1 VAGVPVFYALLQS
14 LDLEISLHHFSC
26 YDETMKG
33 GLVMKDKEGT
43 ITRVETACVQDNK
56 VLALSVKRQD
66 IDRCTKVIRQYGLL
80 TPPVV
85 GSFADGTRL
94 LLSGECEFLALR
106 EIGIKS
112 VDAVTVPITEEN
124 EGDKLSLL
132 LSSLR
137 KSPNALSEGLL
148 ITQML
153 KTGGFTQSQLGELL
167 GKSVSWVN
175 KRISLVTRLHPAVRD
190 LVTQRQLCPHSAQE
204 IARLPEE
211 VQHAFSV
218 KAVREGLPKSSVEVL
233 VAAFNAPNCPDAI
246 KEQIVENPRQ
256 TMLRLADIR
265 TAKPIRTKPAVK
277 SFAPASGLKESL
289 TVLRQYMADFAKHLY
304 NITTEDMNSEK
315 KHLKELREDAAAL
328 LLMLDDRL
336 KKLSFSPGKTA
347 REVGVYGN

>member
-1 VAGVPVFYALLQS
+1 
-14 LDLEISLHHFSC
+14 
-26 YDETMKG
+26 
-33 GLVMKDKEGT
+33 MKDKEGI

-56 VLALSVKRQD
+56 VLALSVNRQD

-132 LSSLR
+132 LSSLK

-153 KTGGFTQSQLGELL
+153 KTGNFTQSQLGELL

-190 LVTQRQLCPHSAQE
+190 LVTQRQICPHSAQE
-204 IARLPEE
+204 IARMPEE

-218 KAVREGLPKSSVEVL
+218 KAIREGLPKSSVEVL

-256 TMLRLADIR
+256 TLVRLSDIR
-265 TAKPIRTKPAVK
+265 TAKPIRSKPADK
-277 SFAPASGLKESL
+277 SYTPASSLKDSL
-289 TVLRQYMADFAKHLY
+289 VALRQHMADFAKHLY
-304 NITTEDMNSEK
+304 NIAVEDVSSER
-315 KHLKELREDAAAL
+315 KHLKELREDTAAL
-328 LLMLDDRL
+328 LGMLDD
-336 KKLSFSPGKTA
+336 KLRHLPFSPGKNA
-347 REVGVYGN
+347 REVGSNGN

>member
-1 VAGVPVFYALLQS
+1 MTLTVNL
-14 LDLEISLHHFSC
+14 
-26 YDETMKG
+26 
-33 GLVMKDKEGT
+33 
-43 ITRVETACVQDNK
+43 
-56 VLALSVKRQD
+56 QD
-66 IDRCTKVIRQYGLL
+66 IDRCAKVIRRYGLL

-85 GSFADGTRL
+85 GSFADGTNL

-112 VDAVTVPITEEN
+112 VDAVMVPITEEN

-137 KSPNALSEGLL
+137 KSPNALSEGIL
-148 ITQML
+148 IAKML
-153 KTGGFTQSQLGELL
+153 KTGSFTQSQLGELL

-218 KAVREGLPKSSVEVL
+218 KAIREGLPKSSVEAL

-246 KEQIVENPRQ
+246 KEQIVESPRQ
-256 TMLRLADIR
+256 TLLRLSDIR
-265 TAKPIRTKPAVK
+265 TAKPIRPRPASK
-277 SFAPASGLKESL
+277 SFTPAANLKDSL
-289 TVLRQYMADFAKHLY
+289 IVLRQYMADFAKHLY
-304 NITTEDMNSEK
+304 DSAIENLSSDK
-315 KHLKELREDAAAL
+315 KLLKELRDDAAAL
-328 LLMLDDRL
+328 LVMLDDRL
-336 KKLSFSPGKTA
+336 GQLPFSPGKNA
-347 REVGVYGN
+347 KEAGVYGN

>member
-1 VAGVPVFYALLQS
+1 
-14 LDLEISLHHFSC
+14 
-26 YDETMKG
+26 
-33 GLVMKDKEGT
+33 MKDKEGR
-43 ITRVETACVQDNK
+43 ITRVETACVQDNQ
-56 VLALSVKRQD
+56 VLALSVNRQD
-66 IDRCTKVIRQYGLL
+66 IERCTKVIRQYGLL

-85 GSFADGTRL
+85 GSFADGTCL

-106 EIGIKS
+106 EIGIKN

-132 LSSLR
+132 LSSLK
-137 KSPNALSEGLL
+137 KSPNALSEGIL

-153 KTGGFTQSQLGELL
+153 KAGSFTQSQLGELM

-218 KAVREGLPKSSVEVL
+218 KTIREGLPKSSVEVL

-256 TMLRLADIR
+256 TLLRLSDIR
-265 TAKPIRTKPAVK
+265 TAKPIRSKPAGK
-277 SFAPASGLKESL
+277 PFTPATGFKDSL
-289 TVLRQYMADFAKHLY
+289 IALRQYMADFAKDLY
-304 NITTEDMNSEK
+304 NTAIENMGPDRK
-315 KHLKELREDAAAL
+315 LLKELRDDAAAL
-328 LLMLDDRL
+328 LVMLDDRL
-336 KKLSFSPGKTA
+336 KQLTFSPGKNA
-347 REVGVYGN
+347 REAGTYGN

>member
-1 VAGVPVFYALLQS
+1 
-14 LDLEISLHHFSC
+14 
-26 YDETMKG
+26 
-33 GLVMKDKEGT
+33 MKDKEGH

-56 VLALSVKRQD
+56 VLALSVNRQD
-66 IDRCTKVIRQYGLL
+66 IERCTKVIRQYGLL

-85 GSFADGTRL
+85 GSFADGTSL

-112 VDAVTVPITEEN
+112 VDAVTVPISEEN

-153 KTGGFTQSQLGELL
+153 KTGNFTQSQLGELL

-175 KRISLVTRLHPAVRD
+175 KRICLVTRLHPAVRD
-190 LVTQRQLCPHSAQE
+190 LVTQRQLCPHSAQD

-211 VQHAFSV
+211 VQHEFSV
-218 KAVREGLPKSSVEVL
+218 NAIREGLPKSSVEVL
-233 VAAFNAPNCPDAI
+233 VSAFNAPNCSEAI

-256 TMLRLADIR
+256 TLLRLSDIR
-265 TAKPIRTKPAVK
+265 TARPIRSKPSAK
-277 SFAPASGLKESL
+277 MFTPATNLKESL
-289 TVLRQYMADFAKHLY
+289 IVLRKYMADFAKHLY
-304 NITTEDMNSEK
+304 NTAIEDINPDRK
-315 KHLKELREDAAAL
+315 PLKELQGDTAAL
-328 LLMLDDRL
+328 LVMLNDRL
-336 KKLSFSPGKTA
+336 GQLPFSPGKNT
-347 REVGVYGN
+347 EGVGVYGN

>member
-1 VAGVPVFYALLQS
+1 
-14 LDLEISLHHFSC
+14 
-26 YDETMKG
+26 MKG
-33 GLVMKDKEGT
+33 GLVMKDKEGH
-43 ITRVETACVQDNK
+43 ITRVETACVQDNQ
-56 VLALSVKRQD
+56 VLALSVNRQD
-66 IDRCTKVIRQYGLL
+66 IERCTKVIRQYGLL

-132 LSSLR
+132 LSSLK

-153 KTGGFTQSQLGELL
+153 KTGSYTQSQLGELL

-218 KAVREGLPKSSVEVL
+218 KAIREGLSKSSVEAL

-246 KEQIVENPRQ
+246 KEQIVESPRQ
-256 TMLRLADIR
+256 TLLRLSDIR
-265 TAKPIRTKPAVK
+265 TAKPIRPKPANK
-277 SFAPASGLKESL
+277 PFTPAANLKDSL
-289 TVLRQYMADFAKHLY
+289 IVLRQYMADFAKHLY
-304 NITTEDMNSEK
+304 DAVVEDMNRDRK
-315 KHLKELREDAAAL
+315 LLKELRDDTAAL
-328 LLMLDDRL
+328 LVMLDGRL
-336 KKLSFSPGKTA
+336 KQLPFSPGKNA
-347 REVGVYGN
+347 GEVGVCGN

>member
-1 VAGVPVFYALLQS
+1 
-14 LDLEISLHHFSC
+14 
-26 YDETMKG
+26 
-33 GLVMKDKEGT
+33 MKDTEGH

-56 VLALSVKRQD
+56 VLALSVNRQD
-66 IDRCTKVIRQYGLL
+66 VERCTKVIRQYGLL

-112 VDAVTVPITEEN
+112 VDAVTVPITEDN

-132 LSSLR
+132 LSSLK

-153 KTGGFTQSQLGELL
+153 KKGSFTQSQLGELL

-175 KRISLVTRLHPAVRD
+175 KRICLVTRLNPAVRD

-218 KAVREGLPKSSVEVL
+218 KAIREGLPKSSVEVL

-256 TMLRLADIR
+256 ILLRLSDIR
-265 TAKPIRTKPAVK
+265 TAKAIRPKPASK
-277 SFAPASGLKESL
+277 SFTPATNFKDSIIA
-289 TVLRQYMADFAKHLY
+289 LRQYMADFAKHLHDTAIE
-304 NITTEDMNSEK
+304 NMSTDRK
-315 KHLKELREDAAAL
+315 LLKELRDDTAAL
-328 LLMLDDRL
+328 LAMLDDKL
-336 KKLSFSPGKTA
+336 SQLSFSPGKKA
-347 REVGVYGN
+347 KEVVVHGN

>member
-1 VAGVPVFYALLQS
+1 
-14 LDLEISLHHFSC
+14 
-26 YDETMKG
+26 
-33 GLVMKDKEGT
+33 MKDKEGT

-56 VLALSVKRQD
+56 VLALSVNRQD

-132 LSSLR
+132 LSSLK

-153 KTGGFTQSQLGELL
+153 KTGSFTQSQLGELL

-175 KRISLVTRLHPAVRD
+175 KRICLVTRLHPAVRD

-246 KEQIVENPRQ
+246 KEQIVDNPRQ
-256 TMLRLADIR
+256 TLVRLSDIR
-265 TAKPIRTKPAVK
+265 TGKLIRSNPVDKAYT
-277 SFAPASGLKESL
+277 PASSLKDSL
-289 TVLRQYMADFAKHLY
+289 AALRQHMADFAKHLY
-304 NITTEDMNSEK
+304 NIAAEDVNSER
-315 KHLKELREDAAAL
+315 KHLKELREDTAAL
-328 LLMLDDRL
+328 LGMLDDKLRH
-336 KKLSFSPGKTA
+336 LSFSPGKNA
-347 REVGVYGN
+347 REVGSNGN

>member
-1 VAGVPVFYALLQS
+1 
-14 LDLEISLHHFSC
+14 
-26 YDETMKG
+26 
-33 GLVMKDKEGT
+33 MKDKEGY
-43 ITRVETACVQDNK
+43 IARVETACVQDNQ
-56 VLALSVKRQD
+56 VLALSVNRQD

-132 LSSLR
+132 LSSLK
-137 KSPNALSEGLL
+137 KSPNALSEGIL

-153 KTGGFTQSQLGELL
+153 KTGSFTQSQLGELL

-204 IARLPEE
+204 ISRLPEE

-218 KAVREGLPKSSVEVL
+218 KAIREGLPKSSVEVL

-256 TMLRLADIR
+256 TLLRLSDIR
-265 TAKPIRTKPAVK
+265 TAKTMRSRLSGKP
-277 SFAPASGLKESL
+277 FTPAASLKESL
-289 TVLRQYMADFAKHLY
+289 IVLRQYMADFAKHLY
-304 NITTEDMNSEK
+304 NTAIEDIIPDRK
-315 KHLKELREDAAAL
+315 PLKDLRDDTAAL
-328 LLMLDDRL
+328 LAMLDDRL
-336 KKLSFSPGKTA
+336 NKLPFSPGKNA
-347 REVGVYGN
+347 REVGSDGN

>member
-1 VAGVPVFYALLQS
+1 
-14 LDLEISLHHFSC
+14 
-26 YDETMKG
+26 
-33 GLVMKDKEGT
+33 MKDKEGH
-43 ITRVETACVQDNK
+43 ITRVETACVQDNQ
-56 VLALSVKRQD
+56 VLALSVNRQD
-66 IDRCTKVIRQYGLL
+66 IERCTKVIRQYGLL

-132 LSSLR
+132 LSSLK

-148 ITQML
+148 IIQML
-153 KTGGFTQSQLGELL
+153 KTGSYTQSQLGELL

-218 KAVREGLPKSSVEVL
+218 KAIREGLSKSSVEAL

-246 KEQIVENPRQ
+246 KEQIVESPRQ
-256 TMLRLADIR
+256 TLLRLSDIR
-265 TAKPIRTKPAVK
+265 TAKAIRPKPANK
-277 SFAPASGLKESL
+277 PFIHAANLKDSL
-289 TVLRQYMADFAKHLY
+289 IVLRKYMADFAKDLY
-304 NITTEDMNSEK
+304 DAVVEDMNRDRK
-315 KHLKELREDAAAL
+315 LLKELRDDTAAL
-328 LLMLDDRL
+328 LVMLDGRL
-336 KKLSFSPGKTA
+336 KQLPFSPGKNA
-347 REVGVYGN
+347 GEVGVCGN